1 MGSTGDNFYPSG
13 VTSINDR
20 RFSVSWSRVYE
31 TGSLRGKTWYQ
42 SIGNHDHYSET
53 EMVQRDYHYRVN
65 RKWYFPD
72 LYYSFTRSGNGVD
85 IDFFVL
91 DSQSLRK
98 GKHNPARQKSW
109 FESALSRSTAYWKVV
124 IVHHPPYS
132 AGNYGTGSSTI
143 RNDAVRYMERNKADV
158 DYVLSGGGGGGGL
171 YSQSSSATSELRS
184 RYNKRVEH
192 FTRNFGFVGVDANS
206 SRMKFEFIDRTNSVR
221 YTYRRY
227 DNDRR
232 SNQNSTIVE

>member
-1 MGSTGDNFYPSG
+1 MERWCRGGCDFIVSTGDNFYPSG

-143 RNDAVRYMERNKADV
+143 RNDAVRYMERYNVDACFMGHDHNLQHIVNPSNKADV
-158 DYVLSGGGGGGGL
+158 DYVS
-171 YSQSSSATSELRS
+171 LRRWRRRWS
-184 RYNKRVEH
+184 LL
-192 FTRNFGFVGVDANS
+192 T
-206 SRMKFEFIDRTNSVR
+206 EFI
-221 YTYRRY
+221 
-227 DNDRR
+227 
-232 SNQNSTIVE
+232 SNQ